1 MGIGIGPEAP
11 VQILVYGLGNAA
23 HGDGSGG
30 LVEYK
35 PAQVFAG
42 VQELV
47 QTVDQVGRTAAVGIG
62 IPPDADDG
70 QSIDQSSNHALEL
83 GRQGNGGIG
92 AFTARFPALLQ
103 KNAEH
108 VQIQIF
114 GFLEKLRVDLPLF
127 RFTASLILDGIDV
140 AGNRGRREFVPEDG
154 MSSLCQLMG
163 FIEDDIVTV
172 HKDSLAVCLLIFAR
186 GEEEIVVRDLEIVS
200 ALAVHRLHELS
211 VL

>member
-1 MGIGIGPEAP
+1 MGNGIGPEAP